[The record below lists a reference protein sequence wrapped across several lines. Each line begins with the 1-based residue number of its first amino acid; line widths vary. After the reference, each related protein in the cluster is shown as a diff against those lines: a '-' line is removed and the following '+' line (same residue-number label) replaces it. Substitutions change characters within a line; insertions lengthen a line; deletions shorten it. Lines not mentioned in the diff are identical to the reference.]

1 MEVAGGNEVRRED
14 TVEISSDNS
23 GPVRSRSEEDYIV
36 KVNDGQRY
44 IGYSGWRG
52 SKDLGELASDDYLA
66 FGALIRCG

>member
-1 MEVAGGNEVRRED
+1 M
-14 TVEISSDNS
+14 
-23 GPVRSRSEEDYIV
+23 

-52 SKDLGELASDDYLA
+52 SKNLGELASDDYLA